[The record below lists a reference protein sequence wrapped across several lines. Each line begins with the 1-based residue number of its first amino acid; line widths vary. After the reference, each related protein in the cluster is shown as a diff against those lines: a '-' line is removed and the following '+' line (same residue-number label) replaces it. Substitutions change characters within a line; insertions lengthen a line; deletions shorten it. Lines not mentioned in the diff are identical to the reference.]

1 MARLEWFQ
9 GENVFPL
16 KTKVSSEQNARLLD
30 QCLLALTHTTT
41 FGVNQTQH
49 ISTNLCKGDDLG
61 LIYQN

>member
-30 QCLLALTHTTT
+30 LS
-41 FGVNQTQH
+41 FGLNAQYHIWCEPNTAYQH
-49 ISTNLCKGDDLG
+49 KLV
-61 LIYQN
+61 